1 VKGVLRGCV
10 VPSRIQRVG
19 SQDSAVGI
27 VVPEER
33 MDEATA
39 VSNENIGVEQPGRY
53 TPMTGLGTLGRV
65 LDGVFTA
72 AGYLSGLLFLVLA
85 VFVTYD
91 VIARK
96 WGVSLHLPTTRVTDE
111 ISGYILA
118 LAATWGLAYTL
129 RTDAHV
135 RIDVLLP
142 YLPRRYRVVADLLAV
157 VLMGFFAG
165 LVSWKIWALVL
176 DSFESGIRSSTYLLT
191 PQWIPE
197 GIVGIGFSLLT
208 LASAAM
214 AVSMVTGWRLVGA
227 AATATEPNS
236 ATSDVMG
243 GKGTHDP

>member
-1 VKGVLRGCV
+1 MNEETTV
-10 VPSRIQRVG
+10 S
-19 SQDSAVGI
+19 SANLELEH
-27 VVPEER
+27 PDR
-33 MDEATA
+33 MK
-39 VSNENIGVEQPGRY
+39 P
-53 TPMTGLGTLGRV
+53 
-65 LDGVFTA
+65 
-72 AGYLSGLLFLVLA
+72 LSGLGRLGRILDSIFAWTGYCSGMLFLLLA
-85 VFVTYD
+85 IFVTYD

-96 WGVSLHLPTTRVTDE
+96 WGAYLHLPTTRVTDE

-142 YLPRRYRVVADLLAV
+142 YLPRRLRALADFLAA

-165 LVSWKIWALVL
+165 LVSWKIWALAL

-197 GIVGIGFSLLT
+197 SILGLGFSLLT

-214 AVSMVTGWRLVGA
+214 AVSTLLEWVIGTG
-227 AATATEPNS
+227 ATAVAPSQS
-236 ATSDVMG
+236 AWKPGDLSVEAEDRL
-243 GKGTHDP
+243 

>member
-1 VKGVLRGCV
+1 MHDGAIVS
-10 VPSRIQRVG
+10 PEN
-19 SQDSAVGI
+19 VGI
-27 VVPEER
+27 
-33 MDEATA
+33 
-39 VSNENIGVEQPGRY
+39 EQPGRVK
-53 TPMTGLGTLGRV
+53 PLRGLGALGRF
-65 LDGVFTA
+65 LDGIFA
-72 AGYLSGLLFLVLA
+72 WAGYVSGLLFLVLA

-96 WGVSLHLPTTRVTDE
+96 WGVYLNLPTTRVTDE

-142 YLPRRYRVVADLLAV
+142 YLPRRLRALADFLAV

-165 LVSWKIWALVL
+165 LVSWKIWALAL

-197 GIVGIGFSLLT
+197 SILGLGFSLLT

-214 AVSMVTGWRLVGA
+214 AVSMLLEWTFGGASATAGA
-227 AATATEPNS
+227 ASHSTWKTGELGMEAE
-236 ATSDVMG
+236 DRL
-243 GKGTHDP
+243 

>member
-1 VKGVLRGCV
+1 
-10 VPSRIQRVG
+10 
-19 SQDSAVGI
+19 
-27 VVPEER
+27 
-33 MDEATA
+33 MDEIPAMSPEA
-39 VSNENIGVEQPGRY
+39 PGVEPPDQSRS
-53 TPMTGLGTLGRV
+53 MQGLGALGHL
-65 LDGVFTA
+65 LDRVFTWT
-72 AGYLSGLLFLVLA
+72 GYLSGMLFLLLA

-96 WGVSLHLPTTRVTDE
+96 WGAYLHLPTTRVTDE
-111 ISGYILA
+111 LSGYILA

-142 YLPRRYRVVADLLAV
+142 YLPRRWRAFADFLAV

-176 DSFESGIRSSTYLLT
+176 DSFESDIRSSTYLLT

-197 GIVGIGFSLLT
+197 GILGIGFSLLT

-214 AVSMVTGWRLVGA
+214 AVSMLAEWQSVEAPARAAGSTPVTTA
-227 AATATEPNS
+227 ARGSE
-236 ATSDVMG
+236 V
-243 GKGTHDP
+243 THGP

>member
-1 VKGVLRGCV
+1 
-10 VPSRIQRVG
+10 
-19 SQDSAVGI
+19 
-27 VVPEER
+27 
-33 MDEATA
+33 MDELTA
-39 VSNENIGVEQPGRY
+39 VSQENLGVEYPGRY
-53 TPMTGLGTLGRV
+53 QPMKGLGTLGRV
-65 LDGVFTA
+65 LDRIFMGS
-72 AGYLSGLLFLVLA
+72 GYISGLLFLLLA

-96 WGVSLHLPTTRVTDE
+96 WGLYLHLPTTRVTDE

-129 RTDAHV
+129 RTGAHV

-142 YLPRRYRVVADLLAV
+142 HLSDRWRAIADFSALV
-157 VLMGFFAG
+157 FMGGFAG

-197 GIVGIGFSLLT
+197 GILGIGFTLLA

-214 AVSMVTGWRLVGA
+214 ALSMVVEWVSGGTRA
-227 AATATEPNS
+227 QAEEPGQPTCR
-236 ATSDVMG
+236 AEELRAEAQDRR
-243 GKGTHDP
+243 

>member
-1 VKGVLRGCV
+1 MDELT
-10 VPSRIQRVG
+10 
-19 SQDSAVGI
+19 AVG
-27 VVPEER
+27 R
-33 MDEATA
+33 
-39 VSNENIGVEQPGRY
+39 ENLGVEHPGRY
-53 TPMTGLGTLGRV
+53 RPMKGLGRLGDMLDRV
-65 LDGVFTA
+65 FMA
-72 AGYLSGLLFLVLA
+72 AGYISGLLFLLLA

-96 WGVSLHLPTTRVTDE
+96 WGFYLHLPTTRVTDE

-142 YLPRRYRVVADLLAV
+142 YLSQRWRAVADFMAL

-197 GIVGIGFSLLT
+197 GILGVGFTLLAV
-208 LASAAM
+208 ASAGM
-214 AVSMVTGWRLVGA
+214 ALALVVERASGGARVQAEDASQRTWRAEELRVEA
-227 AATATEPNS
+227 R
-236 ATSDVMG
+236 DRL
-243 GKGTHDP
+243 